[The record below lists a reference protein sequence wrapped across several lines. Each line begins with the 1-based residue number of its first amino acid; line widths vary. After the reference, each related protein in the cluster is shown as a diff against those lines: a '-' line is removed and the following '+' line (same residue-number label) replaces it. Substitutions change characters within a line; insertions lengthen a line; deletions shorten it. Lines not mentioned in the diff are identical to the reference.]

1 MEIIRKELVLLV
13 KRNQDIPQSLELSEF
28 KSWERRSERE
38 LHEMI
43 EPALA
48 RLRQDIANIRETFT
62 AKDGRPDENS
72 VPKEVIEIVEPL
84 LATLRNEVKDVFEI
98 IRQELSVLTEQISLV
113 QGGHLTV
120 RGEFGHFWKLDVP
133 RNLEGSVDNNLVQSF
148 LATRPANMT

>member
-98 IRQELSVLTEQISLV
+98 IRQELSVL
-113 QGGHLTV
+113 
-120 RGEFGHFWKLDVP
+120 
-133 RNLEGSVDNNLVQSF
+133 EGSLGTFGSSMS
-148 LATRPANMT
+148 LATWRVVLIIILCNRFL